1 MYIIV
6 WKYKV
11 KSTDRSGFETEY
23 GPGGTWVNF
32 FRVSTGYLGSKLY
45 SGKDQSYLSVEAWDS
60 KHSQQSFMEANRDTF
75 LQLHERCSYLIE
87 EGVCVGDFTEIK
99 GVLTT
104 IL

>member
-11 KSTDRSGFETEY
+11 KSTDRSRFETEY

-32 FRVSTGYLGSKLY
+32 YKRSIGYLGSKLY
-45 SGKDQSYLSVEAWDS
+45 SGRDQSYLLVEAWDS
-60 KHSQQSFMEANRDTF
+60 KNSQQSFMESNRSFF
-75 LQLHERCSYLIE
+75 LELRERCSYLIE
-87 EGVCVGDFTEIK
+87 EGVCIGDYIELK